1 MSAPHLFERGRL
13 EVIAAL
19 HLPPLPG
26 SRHPSAQPIDAAV
39 AHALCNA
46 KKAWCAGVRALYIQ
60 DTADTPLAPSIQP
73 HTVAALSVV
82 GAALRR
88 EFPDLTLG
96 VCMMS
101 HGAREPLAVAQAIGA
116 QFVRLKVYVGAMVKA
131 EGILQGCAYEAIQ
144 YRAQL
149 EAEDIQILAD
159 VYDRTGEPLGRRPLV
174 EEARQAAVFG
184 RADGLILTGLSPD
197 ESLQM
202 LGEVR
207 SAGLGV
213 PLLLGG
219 GATAENIGRFAQY
232 ADGVI
237 VSTAFK
243 AGGGWTRQGLLEE
256 WDEGLIADFMERV
269 VTASVNKGN

>member
-1 MSAPHLFERGRL
+1 MSAPRLFERGGL

-26 SRHPSAQPIDAAV
+26 SRHPSAQSVDSAV
-39 AHALCNA
+39 THALRNTE
-46 KKAWCAGVRALYIQ
+46 KAWRAGVRALYIQ
-60 DTADTPLAPSIQP
+60 DTADTPLAPSVQP

-96 VCMMS
+96 ICMMS

-116 QFVRLKVYVGAMVKA
+116 QFVRLKVYVGVMVKA
-131 EGILQGCAYEAIQ
+131 EGILQGCAYEAVQ
-144 YRAQL
+144 YRAQIG
-149 EAEDIQILAD
+149 AEDIQILAD
-159 VYDRTGEPLGRRPLV
+159 VYDRTGEPLGRRPLI

-184 RADGLILTGLSPD
+184 RADGLILTGLSLD

-202 LGEVR
+202 LEEAR
-207 SAGLGV
+207 SAGLSV

-232 ADGVI
+232 TDGVI

-256 WDEGLIADFMERV
+256 WEERRIAAFMQAV
-269 VTASVNKGN
+269 AAVSVNKEK